1 MVTVS
6 FQVDDDAV
14 MPGQAAA
21 AVTANF
27 AAMRFVINL
36 EVISLA

>member
-6 FQVDDDAV
+6 FQVDNDAV
-14 MPGQAAA
+14 MPGQAADN
-21 AVTANF
+21 VLANF

-36 EVISLA
+36 EVVSLA